1 MAIRSRPEVDL
12 SGLTDPQRSVT
23 FLVGVWLVIL
33 GVAGLTGILD
43 LDLGFGEGLI
53 LGLFGV
59 PLWLAV
65 TAIVAGL
72 LALWMT
78 GFAGAST
85 TFNKLAAGLVLPI
98 VGLLA
103 VADWAI
109 AAGGLALFLVA
120 AVAFL
125 LAGVGVVVGM
135 VLLFKLP
142 VSLVLPVVAV
152 LTVADWALGLT
163 GTLGTTE
170 PVNPATVVL
179 LVLHVVL
186 VGVIAFEGGRRV
198 T

>member
-1 MAIRSRPEVDL
+1 MALRTQPEVDL
-12 SGLTDPQRSVT
+12 SGIVDPQRPVT
-23 FLVGVWLVIL
+23 VAVGVWLIVVGI
-33 GVAGLTGILD
+33 AGLTGVLD
-43 LDLGFGEGLI
+43 LDLGFGEGLV

-59 PLWLAV
+59 PLWLGV
-65 TAIVAGL
+65 TAVVAGL
-72 LALWMT
+72 LGLWMARY
-78 GFAGAST
+78 AGAAT

-109 AAGGLALFLVA
+109 AVGGLALVLAV
-120 AVAFL
+120 VAFL
-125 LAGVGVVVGM
+125 LAGVGVAVGM

-152 LTVADWALGLT
+152 LTLADWLLGLT
-163 GTLGTTE
+163 ATVGPTE

-186 VGVIAFEGGRRV
+186 VGLIAFEGGSRV